1 MVIVEGLTKYYGQT
15 LALDKISFDFT
26 KGDVVGLLGPNGAG
40 KSTTMK
46 ILTGFMPPSSGKV
59 MIQDIDVGTDPIAVK
74 KRIGFLPEHAPLYLD
89 MTVSAYLRYVGELK
103 QVDKNHLKKYV
114 SEAIEQTNLVDV
126 QSKNI
131 KTLSKGYRQR
141 LGIAQA
147 LLAKPD
153 LIILDEPTVGL
164 DPKQVIEIR
173 QLIKTLSVDR
183 TLLLSSHI
191 LSEVEAVCNKVVI
204 MNKGKVLA
212 RESVSKLTSKV
223 SQATYELLA
232 PKDFDWASVSQANL
246 DIQGLQP
253 RQDGWVEFT
262 VTGNKELHQI
272 MKTFIENKI
281 PFTELR
287 KKETSLEEAY
297 LQLVTKDN
305 N

>member
-1 MVIVEGLTKYYGQT
+1 MVIVEGLTKYYGSI
-15 LALDKISFDFT
+15 LALDQISFNFT

-59 MIQDIDVGTDPIAVK
+59 LIQGIDVSTDPIAVK
-74 KRIGFLPEHAPLYLD
+74 KRIGFLPENAPLYLD
-89 MTVSAYLRYVGELK
+89 MSVTGYLKYVSELK
-103 QVDKNHLKKYV
+103 MVEKNLRKKYV
-114 SEAIEQTNLVDV
+114 DEAIEQTSLGDV
-126 QSKNI
+126 RLKNI
-131 KTLSKGYRQR
+131 KTLSKGFRQR

-147 LLAKPD
+147 LLSKPD

-173 QLIKTLSVDR
+173 QLIKMLSVDR

-212 RESVSKLTSKV
+212 RETVSSLTNKVSNVIYELQTNSSFDWNSVSLD
-223 SQATYELLA
+223 A
-232 PKDFDWASVSQANL
+232 L
-246 DIQGLQP
+246 DILTFAN
-253 RQDGWVEFT
+253 REDGWIEIT
-262 VTGNKELHQI
+262 ISGNKELHQI
-272 MKTFIENKI
+272 MKVFLDHKI

-287 KKETSLEEAY
+287 KKETSLEDAY
-297 LQLVTKDN
+297 LQLVMKDN
-305 N
+305 K